1 MSCLIRGKSAYLVF
15 LCFLFTLAL
24 VGCTD
29 KQKNIKN
36 NKEEKDAV
44 QGEQTKKTIFP
55 INDRNGDFI
64 QVAGWLSNESIAYIA
79 KKGTSYQ
86 LYKHQLLTGKD
97 TLLYQSNQE
106 IVTVEI
112 SPDLQKA
119 LIYTNSLKGGEITV
133 IDSSGSVLYTSALAS
148 FEAEFVWNPFTNN
161 ELVVTAFKE
170 DWSSNVFLL
179 KVNDQKLIE
188 EAAIT
193 PFSQWLNKE
202 ELAYINWQ
210 EQDSAFQS
218 PLKTINLQT
227 KVESVHSLP
236 KSYSFYAAKEAIVT
250 ISTNEEKKEQ
260 ALYTFY
266 NHQFQKYTTVSMP
279 RLAKFNDWFVP
290 YFTINNDKF
299 YTFVPKENGDIE
311 TYKKGFAFVSFDIKN
326 GLQKN
331 IGKKLLENEPISLS
345 PNGQWCLYGYYF
357 EKLMNVDTGEIQ
369 SLSGKNN
376 ES

>member
-1 MSCLIRGKSAYLVF
+1 MSCLIRGKSAYLVL
-15 LCFLFTLAL
+15 LCFLLTLAV

-36 NKEEKDAV
+36 NKKEKDAV
-44 QGEQTKKTIFP
+44 SEGKTKNTIFP
-55 INDRNGDFI
+55 INNKNGDLI
-64 QVAGWLSNESIAYIA
+64 QVAGWLSRESIAYIA
-79 KKGTSYQ
+79 KKGKVYQ
-86 LYKHQLLTGKD
+86 LYEHQLLTGKD
-97 TLLYQSNQE
+97 KLLYQGDKE

-112 SPDLQKA
+112 SPDLQKT
-119 LIYTNSLKGGEITV
+119 LIYTNSLEGGEITI
-133 IDSSGSVLYTSALAS
+133 IDSSGNTLYTNSLAS

-161 ELVVTAFKE
+161 ELVVTTFKE

-179 KVNDQKLIE
+179 KVNEQKLIE
-188 EAAIT
+188 EAAIK

-210 EQDSAFQS
+210 EQDSEFQS
-218 PLKTINLQT
+218 PLQTINLQT

-250 ISTNEEKKEQ
+250 ISTDDEKREQ

-266 NHQFQKYTTVSMP
+266 NQHFQKYTTVSMP

-290 YFTINNDKF
+290 YFAINNDKF

-311 TYKKGFAFVSFDIKN
+311 TYNKGFSFVSFDIKN

-331 IGKKLLENEPISLS
+331 IGKQLLENEPISLS

-357 EKLMNVDTGEIQ
+357 EKLVNVDTGEIQ
-369 SLSGKNN
+369 SLSAKSN
-376 ES
+376 E